1 MVMRIQIVIL
11 MIGMTVLTAM
21 MIIGLMTCNPNTL
34 QLTNILLIF
43 DHLDMVW
50 LLGIMMNV
58 VMMTLTINMLMVMV
72 ITI

>member
-1 MVMRIQIVIL
+1 MVMRIQIVVL
-11 MIGMTVLTAM
+11 MIGMAILTAM

-58 VMMTLTINMLMVMV
+58 VMMTLTMNMLMVMV